1 MPSQKKKAKKIK
13 TEAQAPAVPVPIKSE
28 PLDIKPL
35 SAYVD
40 ERVELIRQAFS
51 CLKPKE
57 VKALGP
63 EFMQGKSIEFI
74 QEQCLDEVLGIST
87 KRLLSI
93 INSTK
98 CPTDTESSSD
108 EDAHQSA
115 EHISL
120 DEISSD
126 SEVEVTQPTKNVN
139 LKDKKARKTREKG
152 APM

>member
-1 MPSQKKKAKKIK
+1 MPTQKNKLKKSKPDPPAALLVNPVQIK
-13 TEAQAPAVPVPIKSE
+13 AE

-35 SAYVD
+35 GAFVD
-40 ERVELIRQAFS
+40 DRVELIRQAFS

-57 VKALGP
+57 VKCLVP
-63 EFMQGKSIEFI
+63 DSLQGKSIESL

-108 EDAHQSA
+108 ED
-115 EHISL
+115 
-120 DEISSD
+120 
-126 SEVEVTQPTKNVN
+126 
-139 LKDKKARKTREKG
+139 EKIVG
-152 APM
+152 E

>member
-1 MPSQKKKAKKIK
+1 MPSQKKKKIVK
-13 TEAQAPAVPVPIKSE
+13 PDTKPAPVPVSVKAE

-57 VKALGP
+57 IKALVP
-63 EFMQGKSIEFI
+63 DFMVGKSIESI

-108 EDAHQSA
+108 EEAQLQTGLFVDIVH
-115 EHISL
+115 
-120 DEISSD
+120 
-126 SEVEVTQPTKNVN
+126 
-139 LKDKKARKTREKG
+139 ARCLIKIIIIYRTYITRRNFIRF
-152 APM
+152 